1 MNNMNTAT
9 YKVLMKSGRRFL
21 VEELG
26 NNAIQWNGNH
36 TGQSVK
42 TALVKEVV
50 TINKTDA
57 LSSKE
62 NGFKNS
68 CFVAAA
74 TSAIE
79 YINTLDAL
87 GLERMESD
95 TVRYLDC

>member
-1 MNNMNTAT
+1 MNTAT

-26 NNAIQWNGNH
+26 SNSVQWSGTH
-36 TGQSVK
+36 TGQSIK

-50 TINKTDA
+50 TDHKTNA
-57 LSSKE
+57 LSTKQ
-62 NGFKNS
+62 NGYKNS
-68 CFVAAA
+68 CFVDAA

-95 TVRYLDC
+95 AVKYLDC

>member
-1 MNNMNTAT
+1 MNTTT

-26 NNAIQWNGNH
+26 SNPVQWNGTH
-36 TGQSVK
+36 TDQSFK

-50 TINKTDA
+50 TINKTGA
-57 LSSKE
+57 LSTKE
-62 NGFKNS
+62 KGFKNS

-87 GLERMESD
+87 GLERMDSD
-95 TVRYLDC
+95 AVRYLDC

>member
-1 MNNMNTAT
+1 MNTAT

-26 NNAIQWNGNH
+26 NNAVQWSGTH
-36 TGQSVK
+36 TGQMAK

-50 TINKTDA
+50 INNKAGVLPTKE
-57 LSSKE
+57 SSY
-62 NGFKNS
+62 KNS

-87 GLERMESD
+87 GLERMDSD
-95 TVRYLDC
+95 AVRYLDA